1 MPVVASEQKGGCDV
15 TLLLKGRVRVS
26 ASGQHAQEA
35 HGGLQQPS
43 LETHTPCGDLR
54 RACSP

>member
-35 HGGLQQPS
+35 HGGLQSPS
-43 LETHTPCGDLR
+43 
-54 RACSP
+54 